1 MDISDTL
8 KTKLKNYKENNHSN
22 IDIEVYPK
30 DKSLSIAL
38 DTFAF
43 SLKSLTIDVIE
54 FFNNNNFECAHTNRY
69 INKNPILQLE
79 GNQFT
84 LHMSFFG
91 CATGNAYS
99 AAPHQRAILK
109 LIN

>member
-8 KTKLKNYKENNHSN
+8 KIKLKNYKENNHSN

-43 SLKSLTIDVIE
+43 SLHSLTNDVIE
-54 FFNNNNFECAHTNRY
+54 FFNSINFECFNTDQFDG
-69 INKNPILQLE
+69 KNPIIYLE
-79 GNQFT
+79 GNYFT
-84 LHMSFFG
+84 LQMRFTSALYFG
-91 CATGNAYS
+91 IC
-99 AAPHQRAILK
+99 QCVLLK
-109 LIN
+109 LIK